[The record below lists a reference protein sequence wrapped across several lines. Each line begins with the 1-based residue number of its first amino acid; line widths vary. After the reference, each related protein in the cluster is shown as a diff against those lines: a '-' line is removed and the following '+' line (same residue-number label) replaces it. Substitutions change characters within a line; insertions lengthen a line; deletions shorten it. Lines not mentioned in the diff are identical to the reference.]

1 MLRRLLY
8 FELSLPIE
16 GDPVPAGALSES
28 IAPAIMETKVSYS
41 TQSEF
46 VPPSTSTLANLLYH
60 SFVEVDE
67 DAQVRILRVQ
77 SIFVTF
83 TVTTLPFQP
92 SAGKSLLLA
101 AAAPAAAGVAPP
113 AVYQTL
119 N

>member
-1 MLRRLLY
+1 
-8 FELSLPIE
+8 
-16 GDPVPAGALSES
+16 
-28 IAPAIMETKVSYS
+28 METKVSYF
-41 TQSEF
+41 TQSEV

-77 SIFVTF
+77 SIFVTL

-92 SAGKSLLLA
+92 SAGKALLSLVA
-101 AAAPAAAGVAPP
+101 DPSVAGAAPSV
-113 AVYQTL
+113 VYQTL